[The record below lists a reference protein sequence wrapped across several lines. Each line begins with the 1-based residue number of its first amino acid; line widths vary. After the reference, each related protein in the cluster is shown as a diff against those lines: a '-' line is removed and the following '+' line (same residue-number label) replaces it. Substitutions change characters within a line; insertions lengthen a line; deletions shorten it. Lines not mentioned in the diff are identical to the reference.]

1 MENTIGPIVFNRSC
15 LSVCISITIKGKQM
29 FPTKIKIEW
38 EPCPLL
44 RLNPSWVLGRFSQL
58 FLIPFAVLFFCIP
71 WLWARNARK
80 SIETLLRWYQ
90 GSIYSLNIEVV
101 RKTVKGSLCL
111 EEVSWVRWLADWSRD
126 PLLFNGHHLRFW
138 LLLCSFY
145 LIPPKSLSRASVCL
159 WTTFTHWI
167 SELCSPRAW
176 LQLTPSRVYLCIQ
189 PQLTPVLSSFISLW
203 F

>member
-1 MENTIGPIVFNRSC
+1 
-15 LSVCISITIKGKQM
+15 M

-58 FLIPFAVLFFCIP
+58 FLIPLAVLFFCIP

-80 SIETLLRWYQ
+80 SIETLFRWYR
-90 GSIYSLNIEVV
+90 GSICSLNIEVI

-126 PLLFNGHHLRFW
+126 PLLFSGHHLRFW
-138 LLLCSFY
+138 ILLCSFY
-145 LIPPKSLSRASVCL
+145 VIPLKSCICCSFQGLSVPVDNIYTLNFRAVQPTCMTPAHPKPCVPMY
-159 WTTFTHWI
+159 TTPAHTGPFLLHFTVI
-167 SELCSPRAW
+167 LALR
-176 LQLTPSRVYLCIQ
+176 RVYNFMSCL
-189 PQLTPVLSSFISLW
+189 L
-203 F
+203 

>member
-1 MENTIGPIVFNRSC
+1 
-15 LSVCISITIKGKQM
+15 M

-80 SIETLLRWYQ
+80 SIETLLRWYR
-90 GSIYSLNIEVV
+90 GSICSLNIEVV

-111 EEVSWVRWLADWSRD
+111 EDVSWVRWLADWSRD

-145 LIPPKSLSRASVCL
+145 VIPLKSCICCSFQGLSVPVYTLNFRAVQPTCM
-159 WTTFTHWI
+159 T
-167 SELCSPRAW
+167 
-176 LQLTPSRVYLCIQ
+176 QLTPSCVYLCILAHTG
-189 PQLTPVLSSFISLW
+189 PYHLHFTVILALCRVYNFVSCLL
-203 F
+203 